1 MVTRIGHIALHVA
14 DLDAAVDFQQ
24 QVIGMVETERVAGA
38 SYLTCNERHHELI
51 LIEDRANRGYEHLAL
66 EVADASVL
74 DGAAKR
80 LTAAGGTMLGGI
92 YDGEPGIDRALK
104 VQSPNGHVYKLF
116 CGMETIDPPAP
127 GDRPVKLEHLSCKV
141 VRPRAEERFL
151 TDGLGFRLS
160 RPHGLA
166 RLLVAL

>member
-1 MVTRIGHIALHVA
+1 MITRIGHIALHVA

-51 LIEDRANRGYEHLAL
+51 LIEDRANRGYAHLAL

-80 LTAAGGTMLGGI
+80 LTAAGGTLLGGV
-92 YDGEPGIDRALK
+92 YDGEPGIDRAPRALA
-104 VQSPNGHVYKLF
+104 G
-116 CGMETIDPPAP
+116 
-127 GDRPVKLEHLSCKV
+127 
-141 VRPRAEERFL
+141 RPRL
-151 TDGLGFRLS
+151 
-160 RPHGLA
+160 
-166 RLLVAL
+166 